1 MPKHIVIK
9 MGKTKDKDT
18 ILKAA
23 REKQQV
29 PYKGIPIRRSA
40 DFSADTLKARRK
52 WHNTF
57 KVMKGKSGT
66 DVYALL

>member
-1 MPKHIVIK
+1 MPRHIVIK

-57 KVMKGKSGT
+57 MGLTCTHYCNKRGK
-66 DVYALL
+66 